1 VGVVG
6 NIKSEGFDQADQ
18 PHLYLSML
26 QQPGYAMAVYLKTQG
41 DPASFTNALRQQVQ
55 AVDPNLPL
63 FGESTMDSLI
73 SASLAQ
79 RRFAMQVVGLF
90 GVLALLLAGI
100 GIYGV
105 MAYSVTQRTREIGIR
120 VALGASKGN
129 IMKWVLRQGMI
140 LICIGLAAGLIAA
153 FAVTRLLRTL
163 LCVVTTSDLI
173 TYVSLAAV
181 RGVVALI
188 ACYIP
193 ARRATRVDP
202 LTALRYE

>member
-1 VGVVG
+1 
-6 NIKSEGFDQADQ
+6 
-18 PHLYLSML
+18 
-26 QQPGYAMAVYLKTQG
+26 
-41 DPASFTNALRQQVQ
+41 
-55 AVDPNLPL
+55 
-63 FGESTMDSLI
+63 
-73 SASLAQ
+73 
-79 RRFAMQVVGLF
+79 
-90 GVLALLLAGI
+90 
-100 GIYGV
+100 
-105 MAYSVTQRTREIGIR
+105 

-163 LCVVTTSDLI
+163 LFGVTTTDLI

-181 RGVVALI
+181 LGVVALI